1 MSVLPRGMRMG
12 TQGLTLR
19 EELLLMTMLR
29 LVRPATCSTP
39 VHWQFVSEQ
48 PCDVCVGTTPKAHNG
63 ALHVLALHH
72 GDPDA
77 GAALS
82 LHFPLRVAAVEALV
96 EQVENRLQQRPQQP
110 LRPSTPATTSGSG
123 GGERGPAQPEPAT
136 ASPLLRFA
144 DQVQRQLAAGRDIVE
159 LAEPGKPALLVV
171 ECWRRQFLLPAERS
185 PAQSADAWLPAIE
198 PLLSQ
203 CEFRSPTGM
212 RERYAATSA
221 PRRSVDRLLWGLGML
236 TRGPLLLAALA
247 PQAQFQLRHWPD
259 FGALGTPGRYIRLAA
274 LLVRQACSL
283 KQLQAATSMATDEV
297 VAFLNASA
305 LCGLLKPVAQGA
317 GSAAGPAP
325 RPPTPPAPA
334 GNPAPV
340 AGMRGLLERIR
351 NALHLH

>member
-1 MSVLPRGMRMG
+1 MSVLPRGMRLG
-12 TQGLTLR
+12 TQGLSLR

-29 LVRPATCSTP
+29 LVRPATHSTHT
-39 VHWQFVSEQ
+39 HWQFVSEQ
-48 PCDVCVGTTPKAHNG
+48 PCDVCVGTVPKAHNG
-63 ALHVLALHH
+63 TLHVLALHH

-96 EQVENRLQQRPQQP
+96 EQVENRLHQRQP
-110 LRPSTPATTSGSG
+110 PPRPSAPVDTPRSQGS
-123 GGERGPAQPEPAT
+123 AFDQTAPAT

-144 DQVQRQLAAGRDIVE
+144 DQVQRWLAAGREIVE

-198 PLLSQ
+198 PLLSH

-212 RERYAATSA
+212 RDRYAAASA

-247 PQAQFQLRHWPD
+247 PLAQFQLRHWPD
-259 FGALGTPGRYIRLAA
+259 FGALGTPGRYIKLAA
-274 LLVRQACSL
+274 LLVRQPYTL
-283 KQLQAATSMATDEV
+283 RQLQATTTMTTEEI

-305 LCGLLKPVAQGA
+305 LCGLLKPATQGA
-317 GSAAGPAP
+317 GPSPDARWPLAAAPQANTPAP
-325 RPPTPPAPA
+325 P
-334 GNPAPV
+334 